1 MSIHSEAHLILKL
14 YELRREPTL
23 RQARD
28 WFFRGFNPAS
38 LADYNAAIFSEHGA
52 YVRMVLSY
60 WDMAA
65 ALVNHGAI
73 SVDLFNDTNSEYVGV
88 FAKVELIIEE
98 LRAASSPRLYINLE
112 KLIDTV
118 PHGRARTAAQRERMK
133 KIQANMAAAQTK

>member
-1 MSIHSEAHLILKL
+1 MPIHSEADLILKL

>member
-1 MSIHSEAHLILKL
+1 MSIHSEADLILKL

-28 WFFRGFNPAS
+28 WFFLGFNPAS
-38 LADYNAAIFSEHGA
+38 LDEYNAAVLGEHSG
-52 YVRMVLSY
+52 YIRMVLSY

-88 FAKVELIIEE
+88 FAKVEPILTEM
-98 LRAASSPRLYINLE
+98 RAATSPRLYVNLE
-112 KLIDTV
+112 KLVDTI
-118 PHGRARTAAQRERMK
+118 PNGRARTAQLRERVK
-133 KIQANMAAAQTK
+133 KITAHLAAKQGK

>member
-1 MSIHSEAHLILKL
+1 MSIHSEADLILKL